1 MFKEKII
8 NALENLKRV
17 YKTDRK
23 IWCKI
28 YWYDRF
34 YFRDSFND
42 HDKRQNMV
50 IILNYIQCLVKQQN
64 IISYLDT

>member
-42 HDKRQNMV
+42 HDKRQNM
-50 IILNYIQCLVKQQN
+50 IIKFYSMFGKTTKYNKFLSKK
-64 IISYLDT
+64 